1 MDVLTLLRSKNRCL
15 LRFEQASLR
24 FLRETDGASIDAVE
38 DSLPILER
46 TRSRILKAL
55 GMFDRKL
62 DEVIAGLPEEART
75 EEFLAEAREAAADTD
90 RIIADLLKLDESVVS
105 RIQECRDRITTEL
118 AAAEKSKQLVGKF
131 KSEWAGTSGEEID
144 QKL

>member
-24 FLRETDGASIDAVE
+24 FLGETEGAAVASVE
-38 DSLPILER
+38 NSLPKLER
-46 TRSRILKAL
+46 SRSRILKAL

-62 DEVIAGLPEEART
+62 DTAIGSLADEART
-75 EEFLAEAREAAADTD
+75 EAFLADVRAEAAETD
-90 RIIADLLKLDESVVS
+90 RIVAGLLKLDESVVA
-105 RIQECRDRITTEL
+105 RIQECRERIAIEL
-118 AAAEKSKQLVGKF
+118 AASEKSKQLVGKF

-144 QKL
+144 RKL